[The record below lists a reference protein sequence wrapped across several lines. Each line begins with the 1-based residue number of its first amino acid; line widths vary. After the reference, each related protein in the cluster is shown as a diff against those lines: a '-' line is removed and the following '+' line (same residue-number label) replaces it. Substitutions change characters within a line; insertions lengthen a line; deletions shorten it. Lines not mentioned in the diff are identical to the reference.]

1 MIYFEGV
8 SITYWCAQIFFGEL
22 VFGFEMQFV
31 SKWPV
36 ATQANWNSCLS
47 GAKLEQ
53 AIIAEFLNDK
63 EFHINLPP
71 KCYTKQ
77 GGQ

>member
-1 MIYFEGV
+1 
-8 SITYWCAQIFFGEL
+8 
-22 VFGFEMQFV
+22 MQFV